1 MSTSP
6 QLSEEQLQNLPLEE
20 LEALVFQRA
29 SELQLAM
36 EGSDMATEEELM
48 GAAPAPA
55 GAEAAPSPA
64 APMVNPDLVLAA
76 TSVLVSAGLLP
87 EVTDQLTPEVV
98 AALQSLVDKIRPG
111 LYDLSVPEELMEVLN
126 GLANGTIGLDIGGD
140 AAAAAGPA
148 GGGPAGPAGAG
159 GPAGPAI

>member
-29 SELQLAM
+29 SELQQAM
-36 EGSDMATEEELM
+36 QGSDMPLEESPMGAGPMPAE
-48 GAAPAPA
+48 GAAPAGA
-55 GAEAAPSPA
+55 GLPP
-64 APMVNPDLVLAA
+64 VNPELVLAA
-76 TSVLVSAGLLP
+76 TSVLVSAGLLA
-87 EVTDQLTPEVV
+87 EATDQLTPEVV

-126 GLANGTIGLDIGGD
+126 GLANGTIGLDVGAD
-140 AAAAAGPA
+140 AAAAAGGPGPA
-148 GGGPAGPAGAG
+148 GPAGGPAGPAG
-159 GPAGPAI
+159 PAI